1 MTVHHDLLTI
11 AGTSFQSRLMLGT
24 GKFPDLHVMRDVL
37 EASGTEIVT
46 VAIRRVELGAPGH
59 VGLLDALDLDR
70 YQLLPNTAGCRTAEE
85 AVRVARLARAA
96 TGVSWIKL
104 EVIPDARW
112 LLPDPVGTL
121 SAARTLV
128 DDGFTVLPYMQPD
141 AVLARALE
149 EAGCATVMPLAS
161 PIGSGRGLRTG
172 ELLRT
177 VLDGAGVPVV
187 VDAGLGVPS
196 DAAQAMEAGAD
207 AVLVNT
213 AIAEARDPVAMA
225 RAFALGVQA
234 GRLAFLAGRMTEREH
249 ASPSSPAA
257 GVPRLPDPE
266 MPDLTGPVHT
276 PV

>member
-1 MTVHHDLLTI
+1 MTDPLTI
-11 AGTSFQSRLMLGT
+11 AGQHFSSRLMLGT
-24 GKFPDLHVMRDVL
+24 GKYHDFGLMKDAL

-46 VAIRRVELGAPGH
+46 VAIRRVELRAPGH
-59 VGLLDALDLDR
+59 NGLLEALDPR

-85 AVRVARLARAA
+85 AVRVAKLARAA
-96 TGVSWIKL
+96 TGVSWLKL
-104 EVIPDARW
+104 EVIPDARY

-121 SAARTLV
+121 KAAEILV
-128 DDGFTVLPYMQPD
+128 GEGFTVLPYIQPD

-149 EAGCATVMPLAS
+149 RVGCATVMPLAS
-161 PIGSGRGLRTG
+161 PIGTGKGLRTP
-172 ELLRT
+172 ELIGT
-177 VLDGAGVPVV
+177 VIDGAAVPVV

-196 DAAQAMEAGAD
+196 DAAGALELGAD

-234 GRLAFLAGRMTEREH
+234 GRLGYLAGRMSTRDH

-257 GVPRLPDPE
+257 GVVRLPDPE
-266 MPDLTGPVHT
+266 VPA
-276 PV
+276 

>member
-1 MTVHHDLLTI
+1 MSIQHDLLTI
-11 AGTSFQSRLMLGT
+11 AGKSFRSRLMLGT
-24 GKFPDLHVMRDVL
+24 GKFTDLRVMREAL
-37 EASGTEIVT
+37 EASGTGIVT
-46 VAIRRVELGAPGH
+46 VAIRRVELRAPGH

-96 TGVSWIKL
+96 TGVSWVKL
-104 EVIPDARW
+104 EVIPDPRW

-121 SAARTLV
+121 SAAHTLV
-128 DDGFTVLPYMQPD
+128 DDGFTVLPYVQPD

-149 EAGCATVMPLAS
+149 DAGCATVMPLAS
-161 PIGSGRGLRTG
+161 PIGTGRGLRTG

-177 VLDGAGVPVV
+177 VLDGARVPIV

-234 GRLAFLAGRMTEREH
+234 GRLGYLAGRMAERDH

-266 MPDLTGPVHT
+266 VPDLVPPVDARA
-276 PV
+276 